1 MTSLRPY
8 QSAIVAKCDD
18 VVANG
23 KRRPIVVAP
32 TGAGKTVIAA
42 AMIKTAIAQS
52 RRVLVLGHTR
62 EIIKQS
68 SLKLSGYGIEHGIIQ
83 AGLVIDLGQSVQVG
97 SIQTLWSRAMRTDRM
112 PLPAADLLIID
123 EAHHCPA
130 NTYRRIIESYPNA
143 VLIGLTATPCRG
155 DGRGLG
161 GIFDVIVECP
171 QVPAL
176 IQQGFLVRTRVYA
189 PVDPDLADV
198 DTRVGDYVGSQ
209 LAERMNRDDL
219 VGDIVSHWHKYGE
232 RRKTVCFAVDVQHSI
247 HIREE
252 FIKSDVKAEHVD
264 GSTPK
269 ADRDAVL
276 ARLASGETELVTNCM
291 VLTEGWDL
299 PDVSCAILARPTRK
313 MGLYRQMVGR
323 VLRPAPGKVNAI
335 VLDHSGAVF
344 RHGFV
349 EDRVEWTLDPDK
361 RAESPVHAARLAG
374 RHGPRLLEC
383 SQCTSMRVAGEACQ
397 HCGFL
402 PQRPPRAIVFRDGD
416 LVRVDRKDRKAK
428 PISDPNEQ
436 MRWHAMLAYIATE
449 RGYKTGWV
457 AHKFKQKFGYW
468 PPTRSIT
475 AVEPTPEVRSW
486 VRSRD
491 IAYAKAKQKAAA
503 A

>member
-1 MTSLRPY
+1 VTVLRPY
-8 QSAIVAKCDD
+8 QNDVLADLERAVTSGTKRAIAV
-18 VVANG
+18 
-23 KRRPIVVAP
+23 IP
-32 TGAGKTVIAA
+32 TGSGKTVLAVAI
-42 AMIKTAIAQS
+42 IKKALGEGK
-52 RRVLVLGHTR
+52 RVLVLAHTR
-62 EIIKQS
+62 EIIKQT
-68 SLKLSGYGIEHGIIQ
+68 SLKLSSHGIEHGIVQ
-83 AGLVIDLGQSVQVG
+83 AGLVADLGQLVQVA
-97 SIQTLWSRAMRTDRM
+97 SIQTLWFRAMRTDRM

-130 NTYRRIIESYPNA
+130 NTYRRLIESYPTA
-143 VLIGLTATPCRG
+143 ILIGLTATPCRG

-161 GIFDVIVECP
+161 GIFDTLVEGP
-171 QVPAL
+171 QVAELIAL
-176 IQQGFLVRTRVYA
+176 TFLVRTRVYA
-189 PVDPDLADV
+189 PVDPNLKGV
-198 DTRVGDYVGSQ
+198 EIRQGDYVESQ
-209 LAERMNRDDL
+209 LAERIDRDDL

-232 RRKTVCFAVDVQHSI
+232 RRKTVCFAVNVSHSI
-247 HIREE
+247 HIRDE
-252 FIKSDVKAEHVD
+252 FIKSGVKAEHLD

-276 ARLASGETELVTNCM
+276 ARLASGETELVSNCM

-299 PDVSCAILARPTRK
+299 PECECVILARPTKR

-323 VLRPAPGKVNAI
+323 VLRPAVGKFNAI

-361 RAESPVHAARLAG
+361 RAASPVHAAYLAG
-374 RHGPRLLEC
+374 RRGPRLLEC
-383 SQCTSMRVAGEACQ
+383 SQCASMRVAGEACQ

-428 PISDPNEQ
+428 AVSDPNEQ
-436 MRWHAMLAYIATE
+436 MRWHAMLAYIAAE
-449 RGYKTGWV
+449 RGYKMGWA
-457 AHKFKQKFGYW
+457 AHKFKQKFGHW
-468 PPTRSIT
+468 PPPRSIS
-475 AVEPTPEVRSW
+475 PIKPSPEVLSW
-486 VRSRD
+486 VRSRN